1 MDARQAIGQRIARA
15 RRRRGLSQAVLS
27 GLVGRSES
35 WLSQVE
41 RGQRP
46 VDNHTVINALA
57 EILGLP
63 VDELTAKKS
72 TAMTR
77 YQAAPGIRRAMMG
90 YDGLSSSIAPEDRW
104 NPSSGSTTRSAG

>member
-1 MDARQAIGQRIARA
+1 MDARGEIGRRIARA

-41 RGQRP
+41 RGQRA
-46 VDNHTVINALA
+46 VDNHTVLNALA
-57 EILGLP
+57 DILGLP
-63 VDELTAKKS
+63 VDELTVKKT

-77 YQAAPGIRRAMMG
+77 YQAASAIRQARGVAPPGARMRNA
-90 YDGLSSSIAPEDRW
+90 
-104 NPSSGSTTRSAG
+104 